1 MMSYSDDYSMDNHY
15 LHFDE
20 EVPLNDEESVVPK
33 MRPSTYLTIR
43 LLREIRSAISN
54 FRPSQSLAM
63 LSTVKSYQ
71 SVLSLDDTSQLNNE
85 TEAKAEIDIVISGG
99 GLKGYFM
106 AGCAEV
112 LLSQLM
118 RHKIS
123 ISRISGASAG
133 AWAAMFMLCGVKAE
147 HWIETYHQCYDHQ
160 NKLIHEIYEKIAAWL
175 IPLLPEDAYIKCCE
189 RLYISVTV
197 LTWRGPVNKI
207 ISEYYSN
214 NDLLECCFA
223 SSTIPYLTERNG
235 LRRFRGELVCD
246 GGLTNN
252 CPIFP
257 DGSHRQLVFRLY
269 EVEYPYRLL
278 VNARGNILASVN
290 TLSDDLMSYL

>member
-1 MMSYSDDYSMDNHY
+1 MSSYSDDYVMDGHY
-15 LHFDE
+15 LQFDAD
-20 EVPLNDEESVVPK
+20 VLLNDEEIAVPR

-43 LLREIRSAISN
+43 LLREIRSAISS

-63 LSTVKSYQ
+63 LSAVKSSQ
-71 SVLSLDDTSQLNNE
+71 SILSLDDMSHIVNE
-85 TEAKAEIDIVISGG
+85 TDAKAEIDIVISGG

-112 LLSQLM
+112 LLSQLV

-123 ISRISGASAG
+123 IARMSGASAG
-133 AWAAMFMLCGVKAE
+133 AWAAMFMLCGLKTE
-147 HWIETYHQCYDHQ
+147 YWIETYHQCYDKQ
-160 NKLIHEIYEKIAAWL
+160 NQLIHETYEQIEKWL
-175 IPLLPEDAYIKCCE
+175 LPLLPEDAYVICCD
-189 RLYISVTV
+189 RLFISITV

-207 ISEYYSN
+207 ISEFYSN
-214 NDLLECCFA
+214 HDLLQCCYA

-252 CPIFP
+252 CPVFP
-257 DGSHRQLVFRLY
+257 DGIRRQLVFRLY

-278 VNARGNILASVN
+278 VNARGKFLRCSR
-290 TLSDDLMSYL
+290 